1 MLMGFLTNSIPPVK
15 IMTMRILSVIIPETE
30 MRKPEIAGHGSDL
43 ISPLLRL
50 LQSEYC
56 MEALEVLGSIM
67 TMSGSSMDK
76 HHLRMSMTR
85 ASSKA
90 VRKEYERTQSL
101 FGIPEE
107 SGWAV
112 PIPAKKTDIT
122 RANIH
127 AAFYVCQSDAENG
140 TPTEP
145 TPTPEVE
152 FHNDDFPYG
161 YFQVPER
168 SDTMMSDDVRNDG
181 QTGADL
187 VTRLD
192 SLDDFFDDMSQSP
205 PSEGRS
211 SRTIT
216 EFSPEGYEST
226 TQLYDEQILPI
237 LHQASSNTSFQNGFV
252 DRPPPGG
259 FSPRDV
265 PGSTNTMNPGAFSIA
280 ANNQNSMNLMT
291 TTIVRPP
298 LHNRS
303 ITSPS
308 APASYTPQMGDSF
321 TSDDELTEDVF
332 SDGDDAATL
341 GGSGSVGSGGGGS
354 GGGSGSGGHQ
364 HAGGA
369 SSGAS
374 GGSENGNF
382 FLESMIRPVKQATR
396 SHMRRLTGGRSR
408 DAERQRDLFR
418 TQQLGQIS
426 SPQVPKVPNSYL
438 VKSPDSPGDML

>member
-1 MLMGFLTNSIPPVK
+1 
-15 IMTMRILSVIIPETE
+15 
-30 MRKPEIAGHGSDL
+30 
-43 ISPLLRL
+43 
-50 LQSEYC
+50 
-56 MEALEVLGSIM
+56 
-67 TMSGSSMDK
+67 
-76 HHLRMSMTR
+76 
-85 ASSKA
+85 
-90 VRKEYERTQSL
+90 
-101 FGIPEE
+101 
-107 SGWAV
+107 
-112 PIPAKKTDIT
+112 
-122 RANIH
+122 
-127 AAFYVCQSDAENG
+127 
-140 TPTEP
+140 
-145 TPTPEVE
+145 
-152 FHNDDFPYG
+152 
-161 YFQVPER
+161 
-168 SDTMMSDDVRNDG
+168 MSDDVRNEG
-181 QTGADL
+181 PSGADL

-192 SLDDFFDDMSQSP
+192 SLDDFFDDLSQSP

-252 DRPPPGG
+252 DRPPPAG
-259 FSPRDV
+259 FSPRDM
-265 PGSTNTMNPGAFSIA
+265 PSSANTMNPGAFSIA
-280 ANNQNSMNLMT
+280 ANNQNSGNLMT

-332 SDGDDAATL
+332 SDVDDAATL
-341 GGSGSVGSGGGGS
+341 AGSGSAGSVS
-354 GGGSGSGGHQ
+354 GSGSGGNQ
-364 HAGGA
+364 YSGAGAGGG
-369 SSGAS
+369 GAL
-374 GGSENGNF
+374 GAAGENGNF

-408 DAERQRDLFR
+408 EAERQRDLFR

-438 VKSPDSPGDML
+438 MKSPDSPGDML